1 MDNFTKEY
9 QALYDNLRSSVNEEA
24 VSAVLERLSQQYLKV
39 LMKGLHE
46 QKTEEVMEATKQMA
60 YVRTIMKKQLDEQNA
75 FCNMCFLAGIN
86 VGQIRVGNAWLQEQG
101 NEKSFERN
109 MTILCAKAHVREIVK
124 SVYENPGIQHKILA
138 RMVGIRTNY
147 LSQLVV
153 SLEEAKCLRRFGTN
167 KCTFYELTLAGK
179 DFARK
184 HFSEER
190 CFPLKN
196 YLLTKGGEE
205 ELNNGKKTRIDI
217 LKQPL
222 LEDEQYRYEEAAYRR
237 DKSEI
242 PDINL
247 FARRKY
253 EIPSKKAA
261 KTFQRYDIAK

>member
-9 QALYDNLRSSVNEEA
+9 QALYDNLRSPVNEEA
-24 VSAVLERLSQQYLKV
+24 VSAILERLSQQYLKV

-46 QKTEEVMEATKQMA
+46 QKTGEVTEAAKQMA
-60 YVRTIMKKQLDEQNA
+60 YVRTIMIKRLNEQNS

-86 VGQIRVGNAWLQEQG
+86 EGQSRVGNAWLQEQG

-109 MTILCAKAHVREIVK
+109 MTVLCAKAHVREIVK
-124 SVYENPGIQHKILA
+124 GVYENPGIQHKNLA

-184 HFSEER
+184 IFSKER

-196 YLLTKGGEE
+196 FLLTKGEEE
-205 ELNNGKKTRIDI
+205 ELNKGKKTRIDV

-222 LEDEQYRYEEAAYRR
+222 LEDEQFRYEEAAYRR

-253 EIPSKKAA
+253 DIPSKKAA
-261 KTFQRYDIAK
+261 KTLEWYKVAK